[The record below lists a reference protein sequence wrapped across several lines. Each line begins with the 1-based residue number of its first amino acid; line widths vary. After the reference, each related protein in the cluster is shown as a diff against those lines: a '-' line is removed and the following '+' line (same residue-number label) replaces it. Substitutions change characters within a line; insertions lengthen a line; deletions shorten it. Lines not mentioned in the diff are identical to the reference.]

1 MQGVLAGSRRRGL
14 FLRVRLPK
22 NQAIWYT
29 DGKWGAIS
37 IDIKELIRCRLGG
50 QHLLTQRASNAK
62 IAADL
67 CGAQAQILR
76 NALFTLQS
84 RTGSS
89 DFSGL
94 LKTWTLRG
102 TLHLIPE
109 SDLPLY
115 VHQQGAAEDVCGTPW
130 YGWMTKCGCAL
141 PPEREK
147 AFARLMVQEIASGN
161 DTREG
166 LRQTCQAAGMTADE
180 EKMVFHG
187 WGGVIG
193 ELSLL
198 GVICAQVQEKKA
210 YRLCAPFAPMDAA
223 EAELTLARRY
233 FTHYGPASLRDAA
246 YFFRVPQTRVK
257 AWLKQLDAREIRVDG
272 RMYYATKDAPEGEMP
287 HVRLLSGFDPMLLG
301 YRKEDNPI
309 LPPEHLRGVFN
320 LTGIVHPT
328 VLADGRIVARWRKK
342 DGKVELMPFENI
354 GVRTKKR
361 IEREVEKWFEVKEIR
376 WMEI

>member
-1 MQGVLAGSRRRGL
+1 MANG
-14 FLRVRLPK
+14 
-22 NQAIWYT
+22 
-29 DGKWGAIS
+29 GAIS
-37 IDIKELIRCRLGG
+37 IDTKELIRCRLGG
-50 QHLLTQRASNAK
+50 QHLLTQRASNAE

-147 AFARLMVQEIASGN
+147 AFARLIVQEIASGN

-166 LRQTCQAAGMTADE
+166 ITAGHVRRRGDGERGEDGLSRLGRRDWRIVALGRDLCAGAGEESVPSVRAICTDGRGGSGVDAGAALLHALRPSVAAGC
-180 EKMVFHG
+180 
-187 WGGVIG
+187 GV
-193 ELSLL
+193 LFP
-198 GVICAQVQEKKA
+198 
-210 YRLCAPFAPMDAA
+210 RAA
-223 EAELTLARRY
+223 
-233 FTHYGPASLRDAA
+233 
-246 YFFRVPQTRVK
+246 TRVK
-257 AWLKQLDAREIRVDG
+257 AWLKQLDAREISVDG

-301 YRKEDNPI
+301 LTQGGNPI

-328 VLADGRIVARWRKK
+328 ALADGQIVARWREK

-354 GVRTKKR
+354 GARTKKR

>member
-1 MQGVLAGSRRRGL
+1 M
-14 FLRVRLPK
+14 
-22 NQAIWYT
+22 
-29 DGKWGAIS
+29 
-37 IDIKELIRCRLGG
+37 
-50 QHLLTQRASNAK
+50 TQRASNAE

-115 VHQQGAAEDVCGTPW
+115 VHQQGAAEDVCDTPW

-141 PPEREK
+141 PPERERM
-147 AFARLMVQEIASGN
+147 FARLMVREIAAGN

-166 LRQTCQAAGMTADE
+166 LRQACQAAGMKADE

-210 YRLCAPFAPMDAA
+210 YRLCAPFAPMDA
-223 EAELTLARRY
+223 
-233 FTHYGPASLRDAA
+233 
-246 YFFRVPQTRVK
+246 VK
-257 AWLKQLDAREIRVDG
+257 AWLKQLDAREISVDG
-272 RMYYATKDAPEGEMP
+272 RMYYATKDAPEGEIP

-328 VLADGRIVARWRKK
+328 VLAEGRIVARWREK

-354 GVRTKKR
+354 GARTKKR

>member
-1 MQGVLAGSRRRGL
+1 M
-14 FLRVRLPK
+14 
-22 NQAIWYT
+22 
-29 DGKWGAIS
+29 GAIS
-37 IDIKELIRCRLGG
+37 IDIKELIHCRLGG
-50 QHLLTQRASNAK
+50 QHLLTQRASNAE

-115 VHQQGAAEDVCGTPW
+115 VHQQGTAEDVCGTPW

-141 PPEREK
+141 PPERERM
-147 AFARLMVQEIASGN
+147 FARLMVREIASGN

-166 LRQTCQAAGMTADE
+166 LRQACQAAGMTADE

-246 YFFRVPQTRVK
+246 YFFRVPQTKVK
-257 AWLKQLDAREIRVDG
+257 AWLKQLDAREISVDG
-272 RMYYATKDAPEGEMP
+272 RMYYAIGDAPEGRCHTSACCP
-287 HVRLLSGFDPMLLG
+287 ALTRCCWATA
-301 YRKEDNPI
+301 RKI
-309 LPPEHLRGVFN
+309 TRFCRRSTCAAC
-320 LTGIVHPT
+320 LT
-328 VLADGRIVARWRKK
+328 
-342 DGKVELMPFENI
+342 
-354 GVRTKKR
+354 
-361 IEREVEKWFEVKEIR
+361 
-376 WMEI
+376 

>member
-1 MQGVLAGSRRRGL
+1 M
-14 FLRVRLPK
+14 RVRLPK

-37 IDIKELIRCRLGG
+37 IDTKELIRCRLGG
-50 QHLLTQRASNAK
+50 QHLLTQRASNAE

-115 VHQQGAAEDVCGTPW
+115 VHQQGTAEDVCDTPW

-166 LRQTCQAAGMTADE
+166 LRQACQAAGMTANE

-257 AWLKQLDAREIRVDG
+257 AWLKQLDAREISVDG

-328 VLADGRIVARWRKK
+328 ALADGQIVARWREK

-354 GVRTKKR
+354 GARTKKR

>member
-1 MQGVLAGSRRRGL
+1 
-14 FLRVRLPK
+14 
-22 NQAIWYT
+22 
-29 DGKWGAIS
+29 
-37 IDIKELIRCRLGG
+37 
-50 QHLLTQRASNAK
+50 
-62 IAADL
+62 
-67 CGAQAQILR
+67 
-76 NALFTLQS
+76 
-84 RTGSS
+84 
-89 DFSGL
+89 
-94 LKTWTLRG
+94 
-102 TLHLIPE
+102 
-109 SDLPLY
+109 
-115 VHQQGAAEDVCGTPW
+115 
-130 YGWMTKCGCAL
+130 MTKCGCAL

-166 LRQTCQAAGMTADE
+166 LRQACQAAGMTADE

-233 FTHYGPASLRDAA
+233 FTHYSPASLRDAA

-257 AWLKQLDAREIRVDG
+257 AWLKQLDAREISVDG
-272 RMYYATKDAPEGEMP
+272 RMYYATKDAPEGKMP

-328 VLADGRIVARWRKK
+328 VLADGRIVARWREK

-354 GVRTKKR
+354 GARTKKR

>member
-1 MQGVLAGSRRRGL
+1 MANG
-14 FLRVRLPK
+14 
-22 NQAIWYT
+22 
-29 DGKWGAIS
+29 GAIS
-37 IDIKELIRCRLGG
+37 IDTKELIRCRLGG
-50 QHLLTQRASNAK
+50 QHLLTQRASNAE

-115 VHQQGAAEDVCGTPW
+115 VHQQGTAEDVCGTPW
-130 YGWMTKCGCAL
+130 YAWMTKCGCAL

-147 AFARLMVQEIASGN
+147 AFARLMVREIASGN

-166 LRQTCQAAGMTADE
+166 LRQACQAAGMTADE

-246 YFFRVPQTRVK
+246 YFFPR
-257 AWLKQLDAREIRVDG
+257 AAD
-272 RMYYATKDAPEGEMP
+272 EGESVAEAARRAGNQGRWADVLRHQRRAGGGDAARP
-287 HVRLLSGFDPMLLG
+287 PAVRL
-301 YRKEDNPI
+301 
-309 LPPEHLRGVFN
+309 
-320 LTGIVHPT
+320 
-328 VLADGRIVARWRKK
+328 
-342 DGKVELMPFENI
+342 
-354 GVRTKKR
+354 
-361 IEREVEKWFEVKEIR
+361 
-376 WMEI
+376 